1 MKWSKSLIQTLRD
14 NPQDAEIDSH
24 KLLVRAGIVKKLAGG
39 LYTYLPL
46 GMRSLKKVQQIVR
59 EEMDRAGAQ
68 EIVMPILQPA
78 KLWKT
83 SGRWES
89 MGPGMFRV
97 KDRAEQEYSMAP
109 TAEETV
115 TEVIRNVVNSY
126 RQLPV
131 TVYQMQWKFRDEIR
145 PRFGLMRSKEFLM
158 KDAYSFDVSMEAA
171 DKSYMAMFEAYKRIF
186 ARCGLKAY
194 PVEADTGDIG
204 GKFSHEFHVL
214 AEAGED
220 GIAFCDGCG
229 YAANLEK
236 AERSASPSPRSH
248 SLDEAQASHETSSSS
263 SEGQTAGE
271 SAEAQASHE
280 TSSEGQTAG
289 ENLPCEEVHTPNA
302 KTIDEVAAFMGL
314 KGDAFVKSL
323 VYVADGK
330 PVMVCVRGDREVND
344 VKLKHFLDAK
354 KIELAD
360 YDTVLKVTGAN
371 AGSVGPVKPADA
383 TLRIVADQ
391 DLKGATGCIV
401 GANKDDYHL
410 KNVDL
415 NRDAKIADADYA
427 DLVVV
432 KDGDICAKCGR
443 PIVIKRGIEVGHVF
457 KLGTKY
463 TDAFKAVYKT
473 DDLKEQ
479 TMVMGC
485 YGIGV
490 SRTVQAVIEQSH
502 DKDGIIWPA
511 AVAPY
516 QVVIEN
522 LDPDKAEV
530 TAVADRLEAALEAA
544 GVDVIVDDRAERPGV
559 KFKDADLIGFP
570 VRVVVGAKGL
580 ANGGVEVKR
589 RCDDK
594 SKMQIVAPDAAVDT
608 IKELLK

>member
-1 MKWSKSLIQTLRD
+1 MKWSKSLIQTLRE
-14 NPQDAEIDSH
+14 NPGDAEIESH
-24 KLLVRAGIVKKLAGG
+24 KLMVRAGLMKKVAGG
-39 LYTYLPL
+39 LYAYLPL
-46 GMRSLKKVQQIVR
+46 GMRALNKVQKIVR

-78 KLWKT
+78 ELWKT

-89 MGPGMFRV
+89 MGPGMFRL
-97 KDRAEQEYSMAP
+97 KDRATHDYALSP
-109 TAEETV
+109 TAEEMV
-115 TEVIRNVVNSY
+115 TDVVKSVVSSY

-131 TVYQMQWKFRDEIR
+131 TVYQIQWKFRDEIR

-158 KDAYSFDVSMEAA
+158 KDAYSFDTSLEAA
-171 DKSYMAMFEAYKRIF
+171 DASYMAMFNAYKRIF
-186 ARCGLKAY
+186 ERCGLKAY

-220 GIAFCDGCG
+220 GIAFCESCG

-236 AERSASPSPRSH
+236 AERRC
-248 SLDEAQASHETSSSS
+248 EGAQAEDCP
-263 SEGQTAGE
+263 AY
-271 SAEAQASHE
+271 
-280 TSSEGQTAG
+280 
-289 ENLPCEEVHTPNA
+289 EEIATPGA
-302 KTIDEVAAFMGL
+302 KTIDQVSAFMGVP
-314 KGDAFVKSL
+314 GSAFIKSL
-323 VYVADGK
+323 IYNVDGK
-330 PVMVCVRGDREVND
+330 PVMVCVEGDRDVNE
-344 VKLKHFLDAK
+344 VKLKHFLGAK
-354 KIELAD
+354 TLELAD
-360 YDTVLKVTGAN
+360 PETVLKASGAN

-383 TLRIVADQ
+383 TLRIVADIA
-391 DLKGATGCIV
+391 LKGAKGRLV

-415 NRDAKIADADYA
+415 DRDTAIKAEDYA
-427 DLVVV
+427 DLIVVR
-432 KDGDICAKCGR
+432 DGDICAKCGKR
-443 PIVIKRGIEVGHVF
+443 MVIKRGIEVGHVF

-463 TDAFKAVYKT
+463 TDAFKAAYKT
-473 DDLKEQ
+473 DDLREE

-490 SRTVQAVIEQSH
+490 SRTVQAVIEQSR

-522 LDPDKAEV
+522 LDPDREDV
-530 TAVADRLEAALEAA
+530 TKVADELEAALEGL

-580 ANGGVEVKR
+580 ASGGVEIKR
-589 RCDDK
+589 RDEDK
-594 SKMQIVAPDAAVDT
+594 SKTRIVAPEQAVEAVRSAL
-608 IKELLK
+608 I

>member
-1 MKWSKSLIQTLRD
+1 MKWTKSMIQTLRD

-46 GMRSLKKVQQIVR
+46 GMRSLKKVQEIIRQ
-59 EEMDRAGAQ
+59 EMDRAGAL
-68 EIVMPILQPA
+68 EICMPILQPA
-78 KLWKT
+78 ELWKQ

-97 KDRAEQEYSMAP
+97 KDRAQHDYSMAP

-115 TEVIRNVVNSY
+115 TEVIRNVINSY

-131 TVYQMQWKFRDEIR
+131 TVYQIQWKFRDEIR

-158 KDAYSFDVSMEAA
+158 KDAYSFDTTMEAA
-171 DKSYMAMFEAYKRIF
+171 DKSYMAMFEAYKRVF

-220 GIAFCDGCG
+220 GIAFCETCG

-236 AERSASPSPRSH
+236 AERKVAVRS
-248 SLDEAQASHETSSSS
+248 DADCPAY
-263 SEGQTAGE
+263 
-271 SAEAQASHE
+271 
-280 TSSEGQTAG
+280 
-289 ENLPCEEVHTPNA
+289 EEVHTPDA
-302 KTIDEVAAFMGL
+302 KTIEQVSKFMGVP
-314 KGDAFVKSL
+314 GSAFVKSL
-323 VYVADGK
+323 IYNADGK
-330 PVMVCVRGDREVND
+330 PVMVCVPGDRDVND
-344 VKLKHFLDAK
+344 VKLKHFLDVK
-354 KIELAD
+354 KLELAD
-360 YDTVLKVTGAN
+360 FETVLKASGAN

-383 TLRIVADQ
+383 SIRIVCDQ
-391 DLKGATGCIV
+391 ALKGAKGCIV

-415 NRDAKIADADYA
+415 ARDCNIADADFA

-432 KDGDICAKCGR
+432 RDGDICAKCGK
-443 PIVIKRGIEVGHVF
+443 PMVIKRGIEVGHVF

-463 TDAFKAVYKT
+463 TDAFNAVYKT
-473 DDLKEQ
+473 DDLKEA
-479 TMVMGC
+479 TMIMGC

-511 AVAPY
+511 SVAPY
-516 QVVIEN
+516 QVCISL
-522 LDPDKAEV
+522 LDPDQAEV
-530 TAVADRLEAALEAA
+530 AAVADKLEAELEAM

-559 KFKDADLIGFP
+559 QFKDADLIGFP

-589 RCDDK
+589 RDQDQSQMK
-594 SKMQIVAPDAAVDT
+594 IVAPVEAAAA

>member
-1 MKWSKSLIQTLRD
+1 MIRQMKWTKMMIQTLRED
-14 NPQDAEIDSH
+14 PGDAEIDSH
-24 KLLVRAGIVKKLAGG
+24 KLLVRASLVKKLSGG

-46 GMRSLKKVQQIVR
+46 GMRSLHKVATIVR

-78 KLWKT
+78 ELWKT

-97 KDRAEQEYSMAP
+97 KDRAQHEYSMAP

-115 TEVIRNVVNSY
+115 TEVVRNVVSSY

-131 TVYQMQWKFRDEIR
+131 TVYQIQWKFRDEIR

-158 KDAYSFDVSMEAA
+158 KDAYSFDTSLEAA
-171 DKSYMAMFEAYKRIF
+171 DSSYKAMIEAYKRVF

-214 AEAGED
+214 ADAGED
-220 GIAFCDGCG
+220 GIAFCEVCG

-236 AERSASPSPRSH
+236 AERRVPARA
-248 SLDEAQASHETSSSS
+248 DAAC
-263 SEGQTAGE
+263 GE
-271 SAEAQASHE
+271 I
-280 TSSEGQTAG
+280 
-289 ENLPCEEVHTPNA
+289 EEIATPNA
-302 KTIDEVAAFMGL
+302 KTIDEVSKFMGVP
-314 KGDAFVKSL
+314 GSAFIKSL
-323 VYVADGK
+323 IYDVDGK
-330 PVMVCVRGDREVND
+330 PVMVCVPGDRDVND
-344 VKLKHFLDAK
+344 VKLKHFLNAK
-354 KIELAD
+354 KVELAS
-360 YDTVLKVTGAN
+360 YEMVLAASGAN

-383 TLRIVADQ
+383 NLRIVADQ
-391 DLKGATGCIV
+391 ELKGAKGCIV

-415 NRDAKIADADYA
+415 ARDTKLTDADFA

-432 KDGDICAKCGR
+432 RDGDICAKCGK
-443 PIVIKRGIEVGHVF
+443 PLVIKRGIEVGHVF

-473 DDLKEQ
+473 DDLKENV
-479 TMVMGC
+479 MVMGC

-511 AVAPY
+511 AVAPF
-516 QVVIEN
+516 QVVIDL
-522 LDPDKAEV
+522 LDPADE
-530 TAVADRLEAALEAA
+530 AVAKVAADLESALEAEKI
-544 GVDVIVDDRAERPGV
+544 DVIVDDREERPGV

-580 ANGGVEVKR
+580 AKGGVEVKAR
-589 RCDDK
+589 RDDK
-594 SKMQIVAPDAAVDT
+594 SKMQIVPPAEAVAA
-608 IKELLK
+608 IKELLNG

>member
-1 MKWSKSLIQTLRD
+1 MKWSKSLIQTLRE
-14 NPQDAEIDSH
+14 NPGDAEIESH
-24 KLLVRAGIVKKLAGG
+24 KLMVRAGLMKKVAGG
-39 LYTYLPL
+39 LYAYLPL
-46 GMRSLKKVQQIVR
+46 GMRALNKVQKIVR

-78 KLWKT
+78 ELWKT

-89 MGPGMFRV
+89 MGPGMFRL
-97 KDRAEQEYSMAP
+97 KDRATHDYALSP
-109 TAEETV
+109 TAEEMV
-115 TEVIRNVVNSY
+115 TDVVKSVVSSY

-131 TVYQMQWKFRDEIR
+131 TVYQIQWKFRDEIR

-158 KDAYSFDVSMEAA
+158 KDAYSFDTSLEAA
-171 DKSYMAMFEAYKRIF
+171 DASYMAMFNAYKRIF
-186 ARCGLKAY
+186 ERCGLKAY

-220 GIAFCDGCG
+220 GIAFCESCG

-236 AERSASPSPRSH
+236 AERRC
-248 SLDEAQASHETSSSS
+248 EGAQAEDCP
-263 SEGQTAGE
+263 AY
-271 SAEAQASHE
+271 
-280 TSSEGQTAG
+280 
-289 ENLPCEEVHTPNA
+289 EEIATPGA
-302 KTIDEVAAFMGL
+302 KTIDQVSAFMGVP
-314 KGDAFVKSL
+314 GGAFIKSL
-323 VYVADGK
+323 IYNVDGK
-330 PVMVCVRGDREVND
+330 PVMVCVEGDRDVND
-344 VKLKHFLDAK
+344 VKLKHFLGAK
-354 KIELAD
+354 KVELAD
-360 YDTVLKVTGAN
+360 PEMVLKASGAN

-383 TLRIVADQ
+383 TLRIVADIA
-391 DLKGATGCIV
+391 LKGAKGRLV

-410 KNVDL
+410 KTVDL
-415 NRDAKIADADYA
+415 DRDTSIKAEDYA
-427 DLVVV
+427 DLIVVR
-432 KDGDICAKCGR
+432 DGDICAKCGKR
-443 PIVIKRGIEVGHVF
+443 MVIKRGIEVGHVF

-463 TDAFKAVYKT
+463 TDAFKAAYKT
-473 DDLKEQ
+473 ADLSEE

-490 SRTVQAVIEQSH
+490 SRTVQAVIEQSR

-522 LDPDKAEV
+522 LDPDREDV
-530 TAVADRLEAALEAA
+530 TKVADELEAALEGL

-580 ANGGVEVKR
+580 SSGGVEIKR
-589 RCDDK
+589 RDEDK
-594 SKMQIVAPDAAVDT
+594 SKTRIVDPAQAV
-608 IKELLK
+608 EAVRSALG

>member
-1 MKWSKSLIQTLRD
+1 MKWTKSMIQTLRD

-46 GMRSLKKVQQIVR
+46 GMRSLKKVQEIIRQ
-59 EEMDRAGAQ
+59 EMDRAGAL
-68 EIVMPILQPA
+68 EICMPILQPA
-78 KLWKT
+78 ELWKQ

-97 KDRAEQEYSMAP
+97 KDRAQHDYSMAP

-115 TEVIRNVVNSY
+115 TEVIRNVINSY

-131 TVYQMQWKFRDEIR
+131 TVYQIQWKFRDEIR

-158 KDAYSFDVSMEAA
+158 KDAYSFDTTMEAA
-171 DKSYMAMFEAYKRIF
+171 DKSYMAMFEAYKRVF

-220 GIAFCDGCG
+220 GIAFCETCG

-236 AERSASPSPRSH
+236 AERKVAARS
-248 SLDEAQASHETSSSS
+248 DADCPAY
-263 SEGQTAGE
+263 
-271 SAEAQASHE
+271 
-280 TSSEGQTAG
+280 
-289 ENLPCEEVHTPNA
+289 EEVHTPDA
-302 KTIDEVAAFMGL
+302 KTIEQVSKFMGVP
-314 KGDAFVKSL
+314 GSAFVKSL
-323 VYVADGK
+323 IYNADGK
-330 PVMVCVRGDREVND
+330 PVMVCVPGDRDVND
-344 VKLKHFLDAK
+344 VKLKHFRDVK
-354 KIELAD
+354 KLELAD
-360 YDTVLKVTGAN
+360 FETVLKASGAN

-383 TLRIVADQ
+383 SIRIVCDQ
-391 DLKGATGCIV
+391 ALKGAKGCIV

-415 NRDAKIADADYA
+415 ARDCNIADADFA

-432 KDGDICAKCGR
+432 RDGDICAKCGK
-443 PIVIKRGIEVGHVF
+443 PMVIKRGIEVGHVF

-463 TDAFKAVYKT
+463 TDAFNAVYKT
-473 DDLKEQ
+473 DDLKEA
-479 TMVMGC
+479 TMIMGC

-511 AVAPY
+511 SVAPY
-516 QVVIEN
+516 QVCISL
-522 LDPDKAEV
+522 LDPDQAEV
-530 TAVADRLEAALEAA
+530 AAVADKLEAELEAM

-589 RCDDK
+589 RDQDK
-594 SKMQIVAPDAAVDT
+594 SQMKIVAPAEAAAA

>member
-1 MKWSKSLIQTLRD
+1 MIQTLRD

-46 GMRSLKKVQQIVR
+46 GMRSLKKVQAIIR
-59 EEMDRAGAQ
+59 EEMDRAGAL

-78 KLWKT
+78 ELWKQ

-97 KDRAEQEYSMAP
+97 KDRAQHDYSMAP

-115 TEVIRNVVNSY
+115 TEVIRNVINSY

-131 TVYQMQWKFRDEIR
+131 TVYQIQWKFRDEIR

-158 KDAYSFDVSMEAA
+158 KDAYSFDTTMEAA
-171 DKSYMAMFEAYKRIF
+171 DKSYMAMFNAYKRVF
-186 ARCGLKAY
+186 ERCGLKAY

-214 AEAGED
+214 ADAGED
-220 GIAFCDGCG
+220 GIAFCETCG

-236 AERSASPSPRSH
+236 AERRVAARNDADCP
-248 SLDEAQASHETSSSS
+248 AI
-263 SEGQTAGE
+263 
-271 SAEAQASHE
+271 
-280 TSSEGQTAG
+280 
-289 ENLPCEEVHTPNA
+289 EEIATPGA
-302 KTIDEVAAFMGL
+302 KTIEQVSTFMGVP
-314 KGDAFVKSL
+314 GSAFVKSL
-323 VYVADGK
+323 VYNADGK
-330 PVMVCVRGDREVND
+330 AVMVCVPGDRDVND
-344 VKLKHFLDAK
+344 VKLKHFLDVK
-354 KIELAD
+354 KLELAD
-360 YDTVLKVTGAN
+360 YEMVLKASGAN
-371 AGSVGPVKPADA
+371 AGSVGPVKPADSSI
-383 TLRIVADQ
+383 RIVCDQ
-391 DLKGATGCIV
+391 ELKGAKGCIV
-401 GANKDDYHL
+401 GANKDDFHL

-415 NRDAKIADADYA
+415 ARDCNIADADFA

-432 KDGDICAKCGR
+432 RDGDICAKCGK
-443 PIVIKRGIEVGHVF
+443 PMVIKRGIEVGHVF

-463 TDAFKAVYKT
+463 TDAFNAVYKT
-473 DDLKEQ
+473 DDLKEA
-479 TMVMGC
+479 TMIMGC

-516 QVVIEN
+516 QVCISL
-522 LDPDKAEV
+522 LDPDQAEV
-530 TAVADRLEAALEAA
+530 AAVADKLEAELEAM

-589 RCDDK
+589 RDQDK
-594 SKMQIVAPDAAVDT
+594 SQMKIVAPAEAAAA
-608 IKELLK
+608 IKALLG

>member
-1 MKWSKSLIQTLRD
+1 MKWTKSMIQTLRD

-46 GMRSLKKVQQIVR
+46 GMRSLKKVQEIIRQ
-59 EEMDRAGAQ
+59 EMDRAGAL
-68 EIVMPILQPA
+68 EICMPILQPA
-78 KLWKT
+78 ELWKQ

-97 KDRAEQEYSMAP
+97 KDRAQHDYSMAP

-115 TEVIRNVVNSY
+115 TEVIRNVINSY

-131 TVYQMQWKFRDEIR
+131 TVYQIQWKFRDEIR

-158 KDAYSFDVSMEAA
+158 KDAYSFDTTMEAA
-171 DKSYMAMFEAYKRIF
+171 DKSYMAMFEAYKRVF

-220 GIAFCDGCG
+220 GIAFCETCG

-236 AERSASPSPRSH
+236 AERKVAARS
-248 SLDEAQASHETSSSS
+248 DADCPAY
-263 SEGQTAGE
+263 
-271 SAEAQASHE
+271 
-280 TSSEGQTAG
+280 
-289 ENLPCEEVHTPNA
+289 EEVHTPDA
-302 KTIDEVAAFMGL
+302 KTIEQVSKFMGVP
-314 KGDAFVKSL
+314 GSAFVKSL
-323 VYVADGK
+323 IYNADGK
-330 PVMVCVRGDREVND
+330 PVMVCVPGDRDVND
-344 VKLKHFLDAK
+344 VKLKHFLDVK
-354 KIELAD
+354 KLELAD
-360 YDTVLKVTGAN
+360 FETVLKASGAN

-383 TLRIVADQ
+383 SIRIVCDQ
-391 DLKGATGCIV
+391 ALKGAKGCIV

-415 NRDAKIADADYA
+415 ARDCNIADADFA

-432 KDGDICAKCGR
+432 RDGDICAKCGK
-443 PIVIKRGIEVGHVF
+443 PMVIKRGIEVGHVF

-463 TDAFKAVYKT
+463 TDAFNAVYKT
-473 DDLKEQ
+473 DDLKEA
-479 TMVMGC
+479 TMIMGC

-511 AVAPY
+511 PVAPY
-516 QVVIEN
+516 QVCISL
-522 LDPDKAEV
+522 LDPDQAEV
-530 TAVADRLEAALEAA
+530 AAVADKLEAELEAM

-589 RCDDK
+589 RDQDK
-594 SKMQIVAPDAAVDT
+594 SQMKIVAPAEAAAA

>member
-1 MKWSKSLIQTLRD
+1 MKWTKSMIQTLRD

-46 GMRSLKKVQQIVR
+46 GMRSLKKVQEIIRQ
-59 EEMDRAGAQ
+59 EMDRAGAL
-68 EIVMPILQPA
+68 EICMPILQPA
-78 KLWKT
+78 ELWKQ

-97 KDRAEQEYSMAP
+97 KDRAQHDYSMAP

-115 TEVIRNVVNSY
+115 TEVIRNVINSY

-131 TVYQMQWKFRDEIR
+131 TVYQIQWKFRDEIR

-158 KDAYSFDVSMEAA
+158 KDAYSFDTTMEAA
-171 DKSYMAMFEAYKRIF
+171 DKSYTAMFEAYKRVF

-220 GIAFCDGCG
+220 GIAFCETCG

-236 AERSASPSPRSH
+236 AERKVAVRS
-248 SLDEAQASHETSSSS
+248 DADCPAY
-263 SEGQTAGE
+263 
-271 SAEAQASHE
+271 
-280 TSSEGQTAG
+280 
-289 ENLPCEEVHTPNA
+289 EEVHTPDA
-302 KTIDEVAAFMGL
+302 KTIEQVSKFMGVP
-314 KGDAFVKSL
+314 GSAFVKSL
-323 VYVADGK
+323 IYNADGK
-330 PVMVCVRGDREVND
+330 PVMVCVPGDRDVND
-344 VKLKHFLDAK
+344 VKLKHFLDVK
-354 KIELAD
+354 KLELAD
-360 YDTVLKVTGAN
+360 FETVLKASGAN

-383 TLRIVADQ
+383 SIRIVCDQ
-391 DLKGATGCIV
+391 ALKGAKGCIV

-415 NRDAKIADADYA
+415 ARDCNIADADFA

-432 KDGDICAKCGR
+432 RDGDICAKCGK
-443 PIVIKRGIEVGHVF
+443 PMVIKRGIEVGHVF

-463 TDAFKAVYKT
+463 TDAFNAVYKT
-473 DDLKEQ
+473 DDLKEA
-479 TMVMGC
+479 TMIMGC

-511 AVAPY
+511 SVAPY
-516 QVVIEN
+516 QVCISL
-522 LDPDKAEV
+522 LDPDQDEV
-530 TAVADRLEAALEAA
+530 AAVADKLEAELEAM

-589 RCDDK
+589 RDQDK
-594 SKMQIVAPDAAVDT
+594 SQMKIVAPVEAAAA